1 MTPCIALDPQQD
13 DPIFRLPVTGWT
25 PARAFLR
32 AGGEYAGVIDI
43 LLFVCLETLARSDA
57 QGNQRMITIDD
68 LTKVYGSRT
77 VVDRVSL
84 TVNHGEVLGLLGPN
98 GAGKSTVMR
107 IIASAVPPT
116 SGRVRVM
123 SCDTVTESIKARRC
137 IGYLPEHTPL
147 YPDMKV
153 ESLLSFAARIKGGR
167 KNGVKDRVRNAVI
180 EFGLEEVRNR
190 SIATL
195 SRGYRQRVGL
205 AQAMINDPPVLVL
218 DEPTQGL
225 DPEHAY
231 EIRQLVKDLSGSR
244 TIVLSSHVLSEV
256 SQLCSRVAVLNK
268 GRVIAVDS
276 TEKLVSLHQNHTRI
290 TIRVGERLDQAL
302 KTIEAVE
309 GVISASS
316 SNSQVIKAE
325 TVRDR
330 DLRPVLAERIVNS
343 GIPLL
348 GIAREEMSLEEVCMK
363 LVTGEDATRA

>member
-1 MTPCIALDPQQD
+1 M
-13 DPIFRLPVTGWT
+13 
-25 PARAFLR
+25 PA
-32 AGGEYAGVIDI
+32 EIDI
-43 LLFVCLETLARSDA
+43 SVFVCLETLAGSDA
-57 QGNQRMITIDD
+57 QRNQRMIAIDD

-77 VVDRVSL
+77 VIDRVSF

-98 GAGKSTVMR
+98 GAGKSTIMR

-123 SCDTVTESIKARRC
+123 NCDTVAESAKTRRC
-137 IGYLPEHTPL
+137 IGYLPENTPL

-153 ESLLSFAARIKGGR
+153 ESFLRFAARIKGGK
-167 KNGVKDRVRNAVI
+167 KNGVKDRVRNAIV

-190 SIATL
+190 TIATL

-205 AQAMINDPPVLVL
+205 AQALISDPPVLIL

-225 DPEHAY
+225 DPEQVY

-244 TIVLSSHVLSEV
+244 TILLSSHVLSEV

-268 GRVIAVDS
+268 GRVITVDS
-276 TEKLVSLHQNHTRI
+276 RENLVSRHQNHTKI

-302 KTIEAVE
+302 EMIEAVE

-316 SNSQVIKAE
+316 SNSQLLNVE
-325 TVRDR
+325 TVRGR
-330 DLRPVLAERIVNS
+330 DLRPVFAERIVNS

-348 GIAREEMSLEEVCMK
+348 EIVREEMSLEEVFME
-363 LVTGEDATRA
+363 LVAGEGETRA